1 MSLCIPGER
10 EKLKITVRAFF
21 WAVGRDEFISFS
33 PYIYE
38 MGDFGNQGLGNL
50 DLFSEI
56 RRLMEAG
63 LRRSPVCLAFI
74 LSECLHTLIPANRLL
89 VYQK

>member
-1 MSLCIPGER
+1 MSLGIPGER

-21 WAVGRDEFISFS
+21 WAVDRDGFISFS
-33 PYIYE
+33 QYIYE
-38 MGDFGNQGLGNL
+38 MGDLGNL
-50 DLFSEI
+50 DLFYEI

-63 LRRSPVCLAFI
+63 LRQSPVCLAFI
-74 LSECLHTLIPANRLL
+74 LSECLYTLIPANRLL

>member
-1 MSLCIPGER
+1 MSLGIPGEM

-21 WAVGRDEFISFS
+21 WAVDRDGFISFS
-33 PYIYE
+33 QYIYE
-38 MGDFGNQGLGNL
+38 MGDLGNL

-63 LRRSPVCLAFI
+63 LRQSPVCLAFI
-74 LSECLHTLIPANRLL
+74 LSECLYTLIPANRLL

>member
-1 MSLCIPGER
+1 MSLGIPGER

-21 WAVGRDEFISFS
+21 WAVVRDGFISFS
-33 PYIYE
+33 QYIYE
-38 MGDFGNQGLGNL
+38 MGDLGNL

-63 LRRSPVCLAFI
+63 LRQSPVCLAFI
-74 LSECLHTLIPANRLL
+74 LSECLYTLIPANRLL